1 MTRRSESAVRI
12 EVIRTDPALPLPT
25 YAREGDAGLD
35 LSAAAAVTLLPG
47 ARHLVPTGLRV
58 AIPAGYAGLVLPR
71 SGLALRSGVT
81 VLNAPGLIDSGYRG
95 EVGVLLVNHATEA
108 ARIEKGERIAQLVI
122 QPVARARLVEV
133 AELAPSERGAGGFG
147 STGSAGP
154 VSPGSIDA
162 SGSRAVP
169 GA

>member
-1 MTRRSESAVRI
+1 VRI

-47 ARHLVPTGLRV
+47 ARDLVPTGLRV

-95 EVGVLLVNHATEA
+95 EVGVLLVNHGTDV